1 MDPLTLAAVA
11 TGAKSLMG
19 AGAAYGLTG
28 AAVNTASR
36 VGGNLLTKAGRMIS
50 EGQSIR
56 SLADYSR
63 PARVEPLVIV
73 EKGLADNPDMPN
85 VMKTLTSLFIGYWVQ
100 AATLTGTKVGNIDP
114 LRVFDQL
121 NPNRQRDGLTQAR
134 DLVWSNEAYAEGLP
148 HPTAFAT
155 QGSSRL
161 IVEFGLEAK
170 SGADDDDGG
179 SRTSIDKAGD
189 EKLYEISNLAVGKM
203 VDVELKDGKH
213 SQKFPVLF
221 HLVPTETNKHT
232 LTHIFTAASRDNS
245 FKERY
250 HLWRAGQ
257 ISFVR
262 DLMFFTD
269 LADEHRKA
277 LINDNSNLY
286 AQITD
291 RRRRNVS
298 ASATSNTP
306 SMADAS
312 NILVVTKETARE
324 MGRRLHG
331 NISQQKVRQRLFDS
345 TYLILFAIVDEMS
358 ERVTIYHR
366 GYDMPTNVS
375 FRDIKS
381 SEKGKGPDLT
391 EVLRMYAS
399 GITPTTT

>member
-1 MDPLTLAAVA
+1 MDPLTLLALGKGASNLAA
-11 TGAKSLMG
+11 
-19 AGAAYGLTG
+19 AGAAYGLG
-28 AAVNTASR
+28 KTALDTTVK
-36 VGGNLLTKAGRMIS
+36 VGFNLLGKAGRMMA

-73 EKGLADNPDMPN
+73 EKGLGDNDAMPD

-100 AATLTGTKVGNIDP
+100 AATLTGTKVGTIDP

-121 NPNRQRDGLTQAR
+121 NPDRQRDRLTQAR
-134 DLVWSNEAYAEGLP
+134 DLVWSNESYSEGLP

-155 QGSSRL
+155 AGSSNL
-161 IVEFGLEAK
+161 IVQFGLEAEGDEK
-170 SGADDDDGG
+170 DVTPFQGPGV
-179 SRTSIDKAGD
+179 DKAAD
-189 EKLYEISNLAVGKM
+189 EKLYEVANLAVGKM
-203 VDVELKDGKH
+203 VDVELKDGKY

-221 HLVPTETNKHT
+221 RLVPAEANKHV
-232 LTHIFTAASRDNS
+232 LTHIFTGASRDNS

-262 DLMFFTD
+262 DLMFMTD
-269 LADEHRKA
+269 LGDEHRKA
-277 LINDNSNLY
+277 LINDNSNIY

-291 RRRRNVS
+291 RRRRNVV
-298 ASATSNTP
+298 ASSTSKMP

-312 NILVVTKETARE
+312 NILVISKETARD
-324 MGRRLHG
+324 MGKRLHG
-331 NISQQKVRQRLFDS
+331 NLSQTRVRQRLFDS
-345 TYLILFAIVDEMS
+345 TYLILLAIVDEMS

-366 GYDMPTNVS
+366 GYDQATNVS